1 MKGIAMSYEI
11 RIVNR
16 ELANNSQYIPE
27 NVEHLALIPD
37 YKPISIPDDD
47 MIIEFNT
54 PTGAFIKLENVRF
67 RVSFGH
73 DPQSNGF
80 VVKRILDSEHSD
92 PVLQAWGDWTLPA
105 RHPDNA
111 LRQWLLENIGYV
123 HNPTLETNS
132 LPHRLSLFA
141 PIRSKRRHGY
151 ISIYQNSDKYIADLH
166 TPMKPGKAMSTI
178 APELDNKAVDMLV
191 TRFLDAFAHREYTV
205 KTSSKH
211 DDFRK
216 VYTGKMVGT
225 QNINTTG
232 TYKSL
237 AASCMRYTFDD
248 NDGPMNLPI
257 HPTEVYGS
265 GDFNIIWVED
275 ARGFI
280 GGRVVV
286 YMKHES
292 GEPQP
297 SYIYGACQQA
307 LDMLKDH
314 LDSIDACDIYDS
326 DWTGA
331 KLSAVK
337 DYDTQAYIG
346 PYLDLEPRALDVCRL
361 PDGTKD
367 SQGNTNTKE
376 YLVIGC
382 GGELDGNGYCGVYSD
397 ETNRCYN
404 CEENVHEDDT
414 RYSEY
419 TGESY
424 CDCCFQDDHFYCDW
438 SDEYYHND
446 QHICVWYTT
455 SEGAKRC
462 HDVAE
467 CCDGYTFCEREGE
480 YWDSDEVIHVESEG
494 SYISPPMFE
503 ENYFVSDWDGE
514 VYHNTQMVSTIE
526 DDTVSEDEIDYHNNT
541 SNEYKYVRNDF
552 GIYMKSYEKENNN
565 EK

>member
-16 ELANNSQYIPE
+16 ELANNSQYIQE
-27 NVEHLALIPD
+27 NVQYLALIPD

-47 MIIEFNT
+47 IIIEFNT

-80 VVKRILDSEHSD
+80 VVKRVLDSEHSD

-111 LRQWLLENIGYV
+111 LRQWLLDNIGYV
-123 HNPTLETNS
+123 HNPILETNS

-191 TRFLDAFAHREYTV
+191 TKFLDAFAHREYTV

-275 ARGFI
+275 ANGYI

-292 GEPQP
+292 GKPQP

-419 TGESY
+419 TGETY

-455 SEGAKRC
+455 SEGAKRY

-480 YWDSDEVIHVESEG
+480 YWDSDEVIYVESEG

-514 VYHNTQMVSTIE
+514 VYHNEQMVSTIE
-526 DDTVSEDEIDYHNNT
+526 DDTVSVDEIDDHN
-541 SNEYKYVRNDF
+541 SSSDEYKYVKNDF

>member
-16 ELANNSQYIPE
+16 ELANNSQYIQE
-27 NVEHLALIPD
+27 NVQYLALIPD

-47 MIIEFNT
+47 IIIEFNT
-54 PTGAFIKLENVRF
+54 PTGAFIKLDNVRF

-80 VVKRILDSEHSD
+80 VVKRVLDSEHSD

-105 RHPDNA
+105 RHPDGA
-111 LRQWLLENIGYV
+111 LRQWLLENIGYI

-191 TRFLDAFAHREYTV
+191 TKFLDAFAHREYTV

-275 ARGFI
+275 ANGYI

-292 GEPQP
+292 GKPQP

-419 TGESY
+419 TGETY

-455 SEGAKRC
+455 SEGAKRY

-480 YWDSDEVIHVESEG
+480 YWDSDEVIHVESEDLF
-494 SYISPPMFE
+494 ISPPMFE
-503 ENYFVSDWDGE
+503 EHYFVSDWDGE
-514 VYHNTQMVSTIE
+514 VYHNEQMVSTIE
-526 DDTVSEDEIDYHNNT
+526 DDTVSQIEIDDHNN
-541 SNEYKYVRNDF
+541 SSDEYKYKRNDF

>member
-1 MKGIAMSYEI
+1 MSYEI

-16 ELANNSQYIPE
+16 ELAINSQFIRE
-27 NVEHLALIPD
+27 NVQHLELIPD
-37 YKPISIPDDD
+37 YKPFSVDDDD

-54 PTGAFIKLENVRF
+54 PTGAFVEVGDVKF
-67 RVSFGH
+67 RISFGH

-92 PVLQAWGDWTLPA
+92 PVLQAWGDWTLPS
-105 RHPDNA
+105 RRPDES
-111 LRQWLLENIGYV
+111 LRQWFLDNIGYLS
-123 HNPTLETNS
+123 NAELRTNA

-141 PIRSKRRHGY
+141 PIRSKKRHGY
-151 ISIYQNSDKYIADLH
+151 ISIYQNSDKYLADLH

-178 APELDNKAVDMLV
+178 VPELDNKAVDILV
-191 TRFLDAFAHREYTV
+191 TKFLDAFAHREYTV
-205 KTSSKH
+205 KTSSKP

-216 VYTGKMVGT
+216 VYTGRMVGT
-225 QNINTTG
+225 QNINTTSI
-232 TYKSL
+232 YKSL
-237 AASCMRYTFDD
+237 ASSCMRYTFDD
-248 NDGPMNLPI
+248 GDGPMNLPI

-286 YMKHES
+286 YMKHDS
-292 GEPQP
+292 GKPQP

-314 LDSIDACDIYDS
+314 LDSIDACDIHDS
-326 DWTGA
+326 EWSGA
-331 KLSAVK
+331 KLSAIK

-346 PYLDLEPRALDVCRL
+346 PYLDLEPRALDVRQDY
-361 PDGTKD
+361 DGTKD
-367 SQGNTNTKE
+367 SDGNRNTKE
-376 YLVIGC
+376 YLVITSC
-382 GGELDGNGYCGVYSD
+382 GELDGNGYSGIYSD
-397 ETNRCYN
+397 DVHRCYN
-404 CEENVHEDDT
+404 CEENVHEDDA

-419 TGESY
+419 TGNAY
-424 CDCCFQDDHFYCDW
+424 CDCCFQDEHFYCDW

-446 QHICVWYTT
+446 QHINVWYTD
-455 SEGAKRC
+455 SQGRKRC

-467 CCDGYTFCEREGE
+467 SCDGYTFCEREGE
-480 YWDSDEVIHVESEG
+480 YWDSDEVTYVMDEG
-494 SYISPPMFE
+494 LYISPPMLE
-503 ENYFVSDWDGE
+503 ENYFHSDWDGE
-514 VYHNTQMVSTIE
+514 VYHNEYMVSTIE
-526 DDTVSEDEIDYHNNT
+526 DEIVSKDEIDDHN
-541 SNEYKYVRNDF
+541 SSSDEYKYKRNDF

>member
-1 MKGIAMSYEI
+1 MSYEI

-16 ELANNSQYIPE
+16 ELANNSQNIQD
-27 NVEHLALIPD
+27 NVQYLALIPD
-37 YKPISIPDDD
+37 YKPISVPDDD
-47 MIIEFNT
+47 IIIEFNT
-54 PTGAFIKLENVRF
+54 PTGAFIKLDNVRF

-80 VVKRILDSEHSD
+80 VVKRVLDSEHSD

-105 RHPDNA
+105 RHPDGA
-111 LRQWLLENIGYV
+111 LRQWLLDNIGYV
-123 HNPTLETNS
+123 HNSTLETNA

-141 PIRSKRRHGY
+141 PMRSKRRHGY

-191 TRFLDAFAHREYTV
+191 TKFLDAFAHREYTV

-248 NDGPMNLPI
+248 GDGPMNLPI

-292 GEPQP
+292 GKPQP

-367 SQGNTNTKE
+367 SEGNTNTKE

-404 CEENVHEDDT
+404 CEENVHQDDT

-419 TGESY
+419 TGETY

-455 SEGAKRC
+455 SEGDKRY

-514 VYHNTQMVSTIE
+514 VYHNEQMVSTIE
-526 DDTVSEDEIDYHNNT
+526 DDTVSVDEIDDHN
-541 SNEYKYVRNDF
+541 SSSDEYKYVKNDF

>member
-16 ELANNSQYIPE
+16 ELANNSQNIQE
-27 NVEHLALIPD
+27 NVQYLALIPD

-47 MIIEFNT
+47 IIIEFNT

-80 VVKRILDSEHSD
+80 VVKRVLDSEHSD

-111 LRQWLLENIGYV
+111 LRQWLLDNIGYV
-123 HNPTLETNS
+123 HNPILETNS

-191 TRFLDAFAHREYTV
+191 TKFLDAFAHREYTV

-275 ARGFI
+275 ANGYI

-292 GEPQP
+292 GKPQP

-404 CEENVHEDDT
+404 CEESVHEDDT

-419 TGESY
+419 TGETY

-455 SEGAKRC
+455 SEGAKRY

-514 VYHNTQMVSTIE
+514 VYHNEQMVSTIE
-526 DDTVSEDEIDYHNNT
+526 DDTVSVDEIDDHN
-541 SNEYKYVRNDF
+541 SSSDEYKYVKNDF

>member
-16 ELANNSQYIPE
+16 ELANNSQYIQE
-27 NVEHLALIPD
+27 NVQYLALIPD

-47 MIIEFNT
+47 IIIEFNT

-80 VVKRILDSEHSD
+80 VVKRVLDSEHSD
-92 PVLQAWGDWTLPA
+92 PVLQSWGDWTLPA
-105 RHPDNA
+105 RHPDCA
-111 LRQWLLENIGYV
+111 LRQWLLDNIGYV
-123 HNPTLETNS
+123 HNPILETNS

-191 TRFLDAFAHREYTV
+191 TKFLDAFAQREYTV

-275 ARGFI
+275 ANGYI

-292 GEPQP
+292 GKPQP

-419 TGESY
+419 TGETY

-455 SEGAKRC
+455 SEGAKRY

-480 YWDSDEVIHVESEG
+480 YWDSDEVIYVESEG

-514 VYHNTQMVSTIE
+514 VYHNEQMVSTIE
-526 DDTVSEDEIDYHNNT
+526 DDTVSVDEIDDHN
-541 SNEYKYVRNDF
+541 SSSDEYKYVKNDF

>member
-1 MKGIAMSYEI
+1 MKGINMSYEI
-11 RIVNR
+11 KIVNR

-37 YKPISIPDDD
+37 YKPFSVDDDD

-54 PTGAFIKLENVRF
+54 PTGAFLEVNDVKF
-67 RVSFGH
+67 RISFGH

-80 VVKRILDSEHSD
+80 VVKRILDSKHSD
-92 PVLQAWGDWTLPA
+92 PVIQAWGDWTLPA
-105 RHPDNA
+105 RQPDGA
-111 LRQWLLENIGYV
+111 LNQWFRDKVGYID
-123 HNPTLETNS
+123 NS
-132 LPHRLSLFA
+132 VLKIDAMPHRLSLFA
-141 PIRSKRRHGY
+141 PMRSKRRHGY
-151 ISIYQNSDKYIADLH
+151 ISIYQNSDKYLADLH
-166 TPMKPGKAMSTI
+166 TPMKPGKAISTI
-178 APELDNKAVDMLV
+178 APELDNKTVDGLV
-191 TRFLDAFAHREYTV
+191 TDFLDTFAHREYTV
-205 KTSSKH
+205 KTSSKP

-216 VYTGKMVGT
+216 VYTGRTVGT
-225 QNINTTG
+225 QNVNTTG

-237 AASCMRYTFDD
+237 ASSCMRYTFDD
-248 NDGPMNLPI
+248 NDGPMNLAI

-265 GDFNIIWVED
+265 GDFDIIWVED
-275 ARGFI
+275 AKGFI

-286 YMKHES
+286 YMKHDS
-292 GEPQP
+292 GIPQP

-307 LDMLKDH
+307 LDMLKDY

-326 DWTGA
+326 DWSGA
-331 KLSAVK
+331 RLLAVK

-346 PYLDLEPRALDVCRL
+346 PYLDLEPRTLDPHIL

-367 SQGNTNTKE
+367 SEGNANTKE

-382 GGELDGNGYCGVYSD
+382 GELDGNGYQGIYSD
-397 ETNRCYN
+397 DVNRCYN

-419 TGESY
+419 TGNVY
-424 CDCCFQDDHFYCDW
+424 CDCCFNDEHFYCDW

-446 QHICVWYTT
+446 QRISVWYTT
-455 SEGAKRC
+455 SDGSKRY

-467 CCDGYTFCEREGE
+467 GCDGYTWCEREGE
-480 YWDSDEVIHVESEG
+480 YWDSDEVIYVESED
-494 SYISPPMFE
+494 SFVSPPLFE
-503 ENYFVSDWDGE
+503 EEYFCSDWDGE
-514 VYHNTQMVSTIE
+514 VYHNSLMVSTIE
-526 DDTVSEDEIDYHNNT
+526 DETVSKDEIDDHN
-541 SNEYKYVRNDF
+541 SSSDEYKYKRNDF